1 MPAPGNEWEFLQSVL
16 MRLYNRVV
24 RDDFRDGIPDDTIST
39 PESALRYACLIKDN
53 DTAPMALCRMFLYF
67 LVRGRGLEEPSIPM
81 IWELKKGT
89 YKLRDQSQLLVQ
101 WGPVSGTKRYSRWKM
116 YIPHPKDGI
125 RDNYNFRFPQFT
137 KGNVTCT
144 LTLRDGSSVVLNA
157 NSKAEGR
164 KVLNYCETLISWFA
178 QNREELKS
186 YPVSAR

>member
-81 IWELKKGT
+81 IWELKEGDLQATGSKSITCSVGACIGHQAIFSMEDV
-89 YKLRDQSQLLVQ
+89 YS
-101 WGPVSGTKRYSRWKM
+101 SSKRW
-116 YIPHPKDGI
+116 
-125 RDNYNFRFPQFT
+125 N
-137 KGNVTCT
+137 
-144 LTLRDGSSVVLNA
+144 
-157 NSKAEGR
+157 
-164 KVLNYCETLISWFA
+164 
-178 QNREELKS
+178 
-186 YPVSAR
+186 

>member
-81 IWELKKGT
+81 IWELKRGLTSYGIKVNYLFSGGLYRAPSDILDGRCIFLT
-89 YKLRDQSQLLVQ
+89 QKMELEIIIIFAFLNSLRA
-101 WGPVSGTKRYSRWKM
+101 M
-116 YIPHPKDGI
+116 
-125 RDNYNFRFPQFT
+125 
-137 KGNVTCT
+137 
-144 LTLRDGSSVVLNA
+144 
-157 NSKAEGR
+157 
-164 KVLNYCETLISWFA
+164 
-178 QNREELKS
+178 
-186 YPVSAR
+186 